1 MRTARLRKPAESP
14 RPAGLFSCGKRS
26 SKKPVDFTSQPYFTQ
41 AAAGSY
47 QQETQT
53 KLWQLNRL
61 YEYDTPTYF
70 SIMVHEL
77 GHAFGLGD
85 EYLEDRPH
93 NYASATPGQGI
104 MSRIYS
110 PISCDELDG
119 MITLLDR
126 FSGKQR
132 SFASFCAPT
141 VVLESGESV
150 PAAEEL

>member
-1 MRTARLRKPAESP
+1 
-14 RPAGLFSCGKRS
+14 
-26 SKKPVDFTSQPYFTQ
+26 
-41 AAAGSY
+41 
-47 QQETQT
+47 
-53 KLWQLNRL
+53 
-61 YEYDTPTYF
+61 
-70 SIMVHEL
+70 MVHEL